1 MNYFLISEDRL
12 LTLLENNARYKVIQ
26 SNLSKEKFLQSAL
39 GDNYSFDKDF
49 IDVAKEQLKGYEK
62 VEKND

>member
-26 SNLSKEKFLQSAL
+26 NNLGKEKFLQSAL
-39 GDNYSFDKDF
+39 GDNYSLDKDF